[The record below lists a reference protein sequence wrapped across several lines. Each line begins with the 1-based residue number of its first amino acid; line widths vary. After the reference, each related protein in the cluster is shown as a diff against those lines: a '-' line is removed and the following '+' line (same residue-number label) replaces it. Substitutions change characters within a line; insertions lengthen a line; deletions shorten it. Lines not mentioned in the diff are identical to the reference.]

1 MHYDF
6 KLAFK
11 EKPTYKTKIPQ
22 AVLDA
27 ISVDL
32 PEGFKYVNAEDGVC
46 RIDTNEEFNIGVDNI
61 VLPESVK
68 TVLPKKIKMSD
79 VWTYSYNA
87 QKRIELRPDKNG
99 NFKLNGLLIKA
110 EDFIKTPFENIEN
123 IKSEFF
129 LVPHPFPEPF
139 EITVGS
145 EDKKYEMRIPVR
157 RKAYESLDA
166 KKFESVDDSPIKLT
180 WIVDDVKENVNFN
193 IKTVVEKAKTI
204 QEIVDSNHIFNS
216 FLEGKGKIAGLVLPI
231 NKEKKYSEISDKV
244 VEFWDKVL
252 ELEKYF
258 KVAFIP
264 GEEITTDLVNRVDEL
279 YQCFIKRE
287 PFKKYQNFTEFSG
300 NGYSEINNMEETI
313 GKELYF
319 EMVITE
325 RETLFNVELNL
336 SGLMGIYGSMV
347 KSIESE
353 SDSNYKIHVEPM
365 KGKKM
370 YSSIMYF
377 KDEVS
382 IEEYRKKSE
391 HIDELKDAVELAY
404 L

>member
-1 MHYDF
+1 MYSDF
-6 KLAFK
+6 KRAFK
-11 EKPTYKTKIPQ
+11 DEPSYKTKIPQ

-32 PEGFKYVNAEDGVC
+32 PDGFKYVNAENGVC
-46 RIDTNEEFNIGVDNI
+46 RIDTNEEFIIGIDNI
-61 VLPESVK
+61 VFPDS
-68 TVLPKKIKMSD
+68 TKKVSFQIKNMSD
-79 VWTYSYNA
+79 IWTYSYNA

-99 NFKLNGLLIKA
+99 NFKLNGVLIKA

-139 EITVGS
+139 IITVGS
-145 EDKKYEMRIPVR
+145 EDKRYEMRIPVR
-157 RKAYESLDA
+157 RKAFESLDA

-180 WIVDDVKENVNFN
+180 WIVDDIKENVTFN

-204 QEIVDSNHIFNS
+204 RAIVDSNHIFNS
-216 FLEGKGKIAGLVLPI
+216 FLEGKGKIAGLILPI
-231 NKEKKYSEISDKV
+231 NKEKRYSAISDEV
-244 VEFWDKVL
+244 VEFWDRVL
-252 ELEKYF
+252 ELEEYF

-300 NGYSEINNMEETI
+300 GGYSEVKNMEETI

-325 RETLFNVELNL
+325 RDTLLNVELNL

-347 KSIESE
+347 KSIERK
-353 SDSNYKIHVEPM
+353 SDGDYKIQVEPM

-377 KDEVS
+377 KDEASV
-382 IEEYRKKSE
+382 EEYRKKSE